1 MASSQSTS
9 APRLGFL
16 DWTRGLA
23 AVIMLQGHVFH
34 SFTSRS
40 LRDSGP
46 YILSQFVGGITPAIF
61 LFLTGVTLAFLMES
75 RERQGVAP
83 VARWLAALG
92 RARYLAVLAVL
103 FRLQLWLF
111 AYPQSPWQDL
121 FKVDILNCMALSLA
135 LLSLFALLPAA
146 ARIRAAGIAGLAIA
160 AAAPLVSAADWRGVS
175 PFLSGYFV
183 PDYNQFAF
191 FPWAAFVAFG
201 ISAGTILRVLER
213 EALAKAMQWAA
224 LAGVGLVL
232 AGQYFSSLPYSLY
245 EKSEFWLNSP
255 ALIVIKL
262 GVILMIAAFAYL
274 WNQQAAVREWS
285 WIRQLGTTS
294 LVVYWVHI
302 ELVYGRWLGSWKES
316 LPLPKTA
323 AIAILVTS
331 LMLVLSLAQTRWRR
345 SRAAILDN
353 LRALFAEMGLAT
365 RRRVSG
371 D

>member
-1 MASSQSTS
+1 
-9 APRLGFL
+9 
-16 DWTRGLA
+16 
-23 AVIMLQGHVFH
+23 MLQGHVFH
-34 SFTSRS
+34 SLTAKN
-40 LRDSGP
+40 LRESGP
-46 YILSQFVGGITPAIF
+46 YVLSQFVGGITPAIF

-75 RERQGVAP
+75 RERQGAT
-83 VARWLAALG
+83 AGSRWLSALG
-92 RARYLAVLAVL
+92 RARYLVVLAVL
-103 FRLQLWLF
+103 FRFQLWLF
-111 AYPQSPWQDL
+111 AYPQSPWQDM
-121 FKVDILNCMALSLA
+121 FKVDILNCMALSLGVM
-135 LLSLFALLPAA
+135 SLFALLPSA
-146 ARIRAAGIAGLAIA
+146 ARIRAAGALGIAIA
-160 AAAPLVSAADWRGVS
+160 AASPLISAIDWQGIH
-175 PFLSGYFV
+175 PFISSYFV

-201 ISAGTILRVLER
+201 ISAGTILRVVER
-213 EALAKAMQWAA
+213 DALAKVMQWSAITGFA
-224 LAGVGLVL
+224 LVL

-245 EKSEFWLNSP
+245 DKSEFWLNSP

-294 LVVYWVHI
+294 LIVYWVHI

-316 LPLPKTA
+316 LPVSKTA
-323 AIAILVTS
+323 AIAIVVIS

-345 SRAAILDN
+345 SRTAVLESA
-353 LRALFAEMGLAT
+353 REFFAEMGLAN